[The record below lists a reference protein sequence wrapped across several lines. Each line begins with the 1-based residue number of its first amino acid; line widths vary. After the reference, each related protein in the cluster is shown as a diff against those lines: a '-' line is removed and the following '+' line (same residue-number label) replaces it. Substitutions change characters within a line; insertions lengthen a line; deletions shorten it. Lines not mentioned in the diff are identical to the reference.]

1 MIRVGVIGCGNI
13 GRVHGEL
20 LSGIEDVCLSAFTDL
35 DLEKAET
42 YSMRFSGGQAHAYD
56 SMEEMLQKEKLD
68 AVHICTPH
76 NCHVPQSVMALEQGI
91 SVFMEKP
98 PAVSREQFRVLK
110 EAEKRSQG
118 RLGIC
123 FQNRYNE
130 TTKKV
135 SEIINEGRLGRPK
148 GGRAFVTWCRNAP
161 YYTESGWRGKLLT
174 EGGGALINQSVHT
187 LDLLLMWLGRP
198 VKTEASMR
206 NHHLKGIIEV
216 EDTLE
221 AYLVF
226 SEGLK
231 PVTASFYATTA
242 YCRDEPVL
250 LDLVCEHGG
259 IRLEGDSVWLK
270 EEGKAPEVWQAFK
283 GAGIGKAYWGNGH
296 EACIR
301 DFYDCLKTGRDYRNN
316 LASCELTFETM
327 MEIYESAG
335 IEERK

>member
-20 LSGIEDVCLSAFTDL
+20 LSEIQEVCVTAFADIDL
-35 DLEKAET
+35 KRAEA
-42 YSMRFSGGQAHAYD
+42 YSMQFSGGKANAYD
-56 SMEEMLQKEKLD
+56 SMEEMLQKEKPD

-76 NCHVPQSVMALEQGI
+76 NCHVPQAVLALEQGI

-98 PAVSREQFRVLK
+98 PAMSREEFKVLK
-110 EAEKRSQG
+110 EAKQRSLG

-135 SEIINEGRLGRPK
+135 SAILRQGRLGRLK
-148 GGRAFVTWCRNAP
+148 GGRAFVTWSRNVP
-161 YYTESGWRGKLLT
+161 YYTESGWRGRLLT
-174 EGGGALINQSVHT
+174 EGGGALINQSIHT

-198 VKTEASMR
+198 LKAEASMS
-206 NHHLKGIIEV
+206 NHHLKGVIEV

-226 SEGLK
+226 SDGPD

-242 YCRDEPVL
+242 YCQDEPVL

-259 IRLEGDSVWLK
+259 IRLEGDSVWVH
-270 EEGKAPEVWQAFK
+270 EYGKAPEVWQAHK
-283 GAGIGKAYWGNGH
+283 GTAIGKAYWGNGH

-301 DFYDCLKTGRDYRNN
+301 DFYECLKTGRDYEND

-327 MEIYESAG
+327 MEIYESARK
-335 IEERK
+335 EESK